1 MKGWISEVAAGL
13 ADPVTTSVLL
23 GIVIALLA
31 MTMVLLFA
39 LFLRS
44 RADARRARDAVCDLE
59 AVLVAAMERNQHED
73 STTLAVQINAVRSDL
88 LAVSDA
94 IRREHNA
101 QAMNNAEQLRDV
113 QQAQSVRDREMLQT
127 MATLRSELARE
138 LLAVKSSVAEK
149 LEGTLSARLSESFQT
164 VESQLAAV
172 HRGLG
177 EMRELASNVDG
188 LRRVL
193 TNVKSRG
200 TFGEVQLSMIL
211 SDILTPEQY
220 LTNVATRPRSSERV
234 EFAVKLPGKGE
245 AGAVLLPIDA
255 KFPLEDYERILAASD
270 VADAEGVKTALKGL
284 EARLV
289 LEARKIREKYVE
301 VPYTTEFAVLYLPLE
316 SLWAEVL
323 KIPGLT
329 ERLQREQHVTVAGP
343 AVMAA
348 LLNSLQMGFRTLA
361 IEEKSAEVW
370 RLLAVVKT
378 EFERFAEAVGKVE
391 KRIEGV
397 TGDLSQLRTRT
408 NVMNRR
414 LRDLNPEDVLGGEKA
429 ASETSNL
436 N

>member
-255 KFPLEDYERILAASD
+255 KFPLEDYERLLAASD

-348 LLNSLQMGFRTLA
+348 LLNSLQIGFRTLA

>member
-255 KFPLEDYERILAASD
+255 KFPLEDYERLLAASD